1 MTDETSEMTEQTKMN
16 ISPILIAKLGIAN
29 KNKMEEK
36 TYARNQNNGACQAV

>member
-16 ISPILIAKLGIAN
+16 ISPILFAKLGIAN